1 MIKGGGTALTR
12 EKIIATASKQ
22 FVCLVYA
29 SKLVAWLRAFPLPVE
44 IIPMAR
50 RVISEVF
57 VSWGGNVRLRNGVVT
72 DNGNE
77 ILDVEGLDYT
87 NPTEFESRLNQLPG
101 AVCNGIFAQRMADIC
116 VVVGDQITVQ
126 H

>member
-1 MIKGGGTALTR
+1 MIKGSGAAQTR
-12 EKIIATASKQ
+12 IKIIATASKQ
-22 FVCLVYA
+22 FVCLVDA
-29 SKLVAWLRAFPLPVE
+29 SKLVAWFRVFPLPVE

-50 RVISEVF
+50 RVISEVIA
-57 VSWGGNVRLRNGVVT
+57 SRGGNVRLRNGVVT

-77 ILDVEGLDYT
+77 ILDVEGLDYAD
-87 NPTEFESRLNQLPG
+87 PTEFESRLNQLPG
-101 AVCNGIFAQRMADIC
+101 VVGNGVFAQRMADIC